1 MKNIKTYNFPYIAL
15 VLGLLLS
22 LMITKGSELDSNTSD
37 GETLLPLLTLL
48 IINECAFFLTAAGT
62 FIGVKHIISTN
73 FKDSSKALY
82 IITIVLC
89 ALLCIQFLL
98 LGIKLW
104 PL

>member
-22 LMITKGSELDSNTSD
+22 LMITKGSQLDSN